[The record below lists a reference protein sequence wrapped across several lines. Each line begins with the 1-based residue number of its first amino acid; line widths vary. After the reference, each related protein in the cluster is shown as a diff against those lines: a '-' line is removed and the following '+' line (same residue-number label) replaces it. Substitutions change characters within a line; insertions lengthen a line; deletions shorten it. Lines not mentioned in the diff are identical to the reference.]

1 MEGKEKI
8 MKKYLLLLLCIPLLL
23 TGCKKVPKL
32 ENGQEIVAQIDGK
45 QFTANE
51 LFDALKKDYGTS
63 VLVGMVDE
71 LITSKE
77 ITDEMKEEAKKSAKN
92 EFDTYKTYYSS
103 NWSAFLANYGYKT
116 DDELMNA
123 LIKSYQQ
130 KLILTKYLKN
140 DVIKDEEIN
149 KYYKDN
155 IFGEITARHILIKPD
170 VKDDMTADQKKE
182 AKTKAL
188 NEAKEL
194 IEQLKKSTNLE
205 ADFTKLA
212 KEKSDDTGSASQ
224 GGLIENFT
232 NDSGLVKEFWEASLK
247 LETGKF
253 TPEAVET
260 EYGYHI
266 IYKVSQKEKP
276 TLDKVK
282 DKVIDK
288 VANELLAA
296 ENANF
301 VYWSGLREKYNIVIH
316 DDVIKNAYQ
325 ATLNNLKK

>member
-1 MEGKEKI
+1 